1 MTHPRDEIRRALASV
16 ESWLDSDLAFGLD
29 AVPRDP
35 SYTPRAATPRVT
47 LPATT
52 APAPRIAPAGRPAA
66 PATGAAGAAASSA
79 PRTPSSRFAPTGRS
93 NPRAET
99 PKPASAPAV
108 PTAPAPPP
116 RVVTKAIPP
125 PDVAVPVPP
134 LREWL
139 GSSEK
144 REKMAALADRIYGCA
159 LCRLGETRT
168 YAVPGEGN
176 VDADLM
182 FIGEGPGADE
192 NRSGRPFVGASGELL
207 SKIIEAIGFTRESI
221 FIANIVK
228 CQPPD
233 NRAPA
238 PDEIG
243 ACFSFLRQQVEI
255 VKPKVICTL
264 GSPATRTL
272 LGVTSGIT
280 QLRGKMHAY
289 GGAIVVPT
297 FHPAYLLR
305 TPEDKPLVW
314 QDAQTIAKLVLEK
327 GGVIPHPEVFE
338 RNRRGKS

>member
-16 ESWLDSDLAFGLD
+16 EAWLDSDLAFGLD

-35 SYTPRAATPRVT
+35 EYTPRAV
-47 LPATT
+47 
-52 APAPRIAPAGRPAA
+52 APAKLAPSPRAPSPGRPVA
-66 PATGAAGAAASSA
+66 PVPPSSP
-79 PRTPSSRFAPTGRS
+79 PRTLSPRFT
-93 NPRAET
+93 
-99 PKPASAPAV
+99 
-108 PTAPAPPP
+108 PTARSAPPP
-116 RVVTKAIPP
+116 EPTKATAAKSAPTPPPPPARVVTKAIPP

-159 LCRLGETRT
+159 ACRLFEART

-192 NRSGRPFVGASGELL
+192 NRSGRPFVGPSGELL
-207 SKIIEAIGFTRESI
+207 TKIIQAIGFTRESI

-243 ACFSFLRQQVEI
+243 ACFSYLRQQVEI

-289 GGAIVVPT
+289 GSAIVVPT

>member
-16 ESWLDSDLAFGLD
+16 EAWLDSDLAFGLD

-35 SYTPRAATPRVT
+35 DYTPRAAAPVNVA
-47 LPATT
+47 PANL
-52 APAPRIAPAGRPAA
+52 APAPR
-66 PATGAAGAAASSA
+66 AASPSRPVSPSTTSNA
-79 PRTPSSRFAPTGRS
+79 PRAPSTRVASTGRS
-93 NPRAET
+93 AP
-99 PKPASAPAV
+99 PPVPSKPTSAPAS
-108 PTAPAPPP
+108 PTPPPPPP

-125 PDVAVPVPP
+125 PDVPVPVPP

-159 LCRLGETRT
+159 ACRLGEART

-207 SKIIEAIGFTRESI
+207 SKIIQAIGFTRESI

-243 ACFSFLRQQVEI
+243 ACFSYLRQQVEI